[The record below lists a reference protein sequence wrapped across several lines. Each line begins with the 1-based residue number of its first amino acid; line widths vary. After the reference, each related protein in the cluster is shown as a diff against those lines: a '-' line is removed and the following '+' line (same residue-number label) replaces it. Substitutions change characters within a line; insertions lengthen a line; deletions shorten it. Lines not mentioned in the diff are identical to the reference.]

1 MYGTRICPY
10 CRMAELLL
18 EQKGVRPEKILVD
31 ADPAQREHMVRI
43 TGRTTVPQI
52 FIGAAHVGGYSD
64 LAALDRAGRLDTL
77 LQAPA

>member
-10 CRMAELLL
+10 CRMVELLL
-18 EQKGVRPEKILVD
+18 EQKGVRPEKIMVD
-31 ADPAQREHMVRI
+31 ADPAQREHMIRI

-64 LAALDRAGRLDTL
+64 LAALDRAGRLDAL